1 MFKVAVLAGMRPTGA
16 IYSAFVVVLVLLLG
30 SDNVQS
36 QRIKDNMYTPISGA
50 HCFRRLNGTH
60 VTGCSSKLG
69 GSVGVLHFIRSEAD
83 IDFVVRKHPA
93 PPYAPVLAPHL
104 FTRENILRLRDQGG
118 KHVSAV
124 VLINNATELQQFS
137 QESRCPNQFS
147 GFAKGDAGTC
157 DVERAEGSWNPW
169 GTGLLLEDFPFPIY
183 YVADPDE
190 IDKLYDCFEK
200 FNNFDL
206 ENQHQRSLCSI
217 EVNAFMSAAVDTRV
231 CLTRSTVFNSLT
243 PVKFCDPLQGKNVF
257 ATLFPRVLVKPE
269 ERKVDPSERIIL
281 VSSRIDTTTMFDGIG
296 LGAMDSLVPF
306 TILVSVAHFLAKV
319 LPERVKSSDPNV
331 LFMFFN
337 GESYDYIGSQRF
349 VYDLQK
355 GAFPTKGSLT
365 NPISMENIDV
375 MIDLGT
381 MDDLNKL
388 RIFKASELV
397 VADKIATM
405 LGRINSKFAFNVEVD
420 KANPKEGLPPMSSHS
435 FLRENASFPS
445 VMITSIPGN
454 HYYHSIYDDTENLKY
469 SYGNHSTENDFTQ
482 LEDLGQKNALF
493 AEDSIQLR
501 LRNVSS
507 LLGMAIYELITGAKY
522 DPRFGT
528 NSVLIDEF
536 LYCFLLS
543 ADCPLFH
550 AAAKPD
556 YPKAFPV
563 PPVRYISVHSTL
575 PSEASGWTHRILGLL
590 VGQKVNQSTK
600 ADCQALHLP
609 YNWYAGYS
617 GQGEC
622 RWTTQNFTQAL
633 SPAFLD
639 DGYDFKSHRYSTWTE
654 STWREFSARI
664 FLRPS
669 ASHET
674 LTLSIGFVVLVI
686 SFVLVFLINSRSEV
700 LFNQGAATIPIAPP
714 TQC

>member
-1 MFKVAVLAGMRPTGA
+1 MKSLEAIHSFLVL
-16 IYSAFVVVLVLLLG
+16 VVLLG
-30 SDNVQS
+30 LDNAHC

-83 IDFVVRKHPA
+83 IDFVVRQHPA
-93 PPYAPVLAPHL
+93 PPYAPVITPHL

-118 KHVSAV
+118 RHVSAL
-124 VLINNATELQQFS
+124 VLINNATVLQQFS

-147 GFAKGDAGTC
+147 GLISGEGQDTCSTEREEGT
-157 DVERAEGSWNPW
+157 WNPW

-200 FNNFDL
+200 FNNYDL
-206 ENQHQRSLCSI
+206 ENQHKRSLCSI

-231 CLTRSTVFNSLT
+231 CLSRSTLFNSLT

-281 VSSRIDTTTMFDGIG
+281 VSTRMDTTTMFDGIG
-296 LGAMDSLVPF
+296 LGAMDSLLPF
-306 TILVSVAHFLAKV
+306 TVLVSVAHFLAKV

-365 NPISMENIDV
+365 NPISMENIDL

-388 RIFKASELV
+388 RIYNASDISAVSE
-397 VADKIATM
+397 IAQM
-405 LGRINSKFAFNVEVD
+405 IKRINLSFRFNIQ
-420 KANPKEGLPPMSSHS
+420 AEGPILTKNLPPVSSHS

-445 VMITSIPGN
+445 IVLTSAPEN
-454 HYYHSIYDDTENLKY
+454 RFYHSIYDDTENLKY
-469 SYGNHSTENDFTQ
+469 IYGNHSKENDFTQ
-482 LEDLGQKNALF
+482 LEDLSEENVLFGQ
-493 AEDSIQLR
+493 DSIQLR

-507 LLGMAIYELITGAKY
+507 LLGMVIYELITGSPYA
-522 DPRFGT
+522 PRFGT

-543 ADCPLFH
+543 ADCPLFQ
-550 AAAKPD
+550 AAIKPD
-556 YPKAFPV
+556 FPKAYPV

-575 PSEASGWTHRILGLL
+575 PSEASGWTHRLLGLL
-590 VGQKVNQSTK
+590 VGQKVDKNTK
-600 ADCQALHLP
+600 AECQALHFP

-617 GQGEC
+617 GLGEC
-622 RWTTQNFTQAL
+622 RWTTQNFTHAL

-639 DGYDFKSHRYSTWTE
+639 DDYDFKSHRYSTWTE
-654 STWREFSARI
+654 STWREMSARI

-674 LTLSIGFVVLVI
+674 LTLSIGFVVMVI
-686 SFVLVFLINSRSEV
+686 SFVLVFLINSRSDV
-700 LFNQGAATIPIAPP
+700 LFNQSSSTIPITPP

>member
-1 MFKVAVLAGMRPTGA
+1 MRSLET
-16 IYSAFVVVLVLLLG
+16 IHIFLLLVLLIL
-30 SDNVQS
+30 DNAHS

-69 GSVGVLHFIRSEAD
+69 GSVGVLHFIRSTAD
-83 IDFVVRKHPA
+83 VDFIVEQHPA
-93 PPYAPVLAPHL
+93 PPYAPVVPPHL

-118 KHVSAV
+118 SHISAL
-124 VLINNATELQQFS
+124 VLINNATELAQYS

-147 GFAKGDAGTC
+147 GLIGGDDQETC
-157 DVERAEGSWNPW
+157 SVERADNSWNPW

-183 YVADPDE
+183 YVADPDQ
-190 IDKLYDCFEK
+190 IGQLYDCFEK
-200 FNNFDL
+200 FNNYDL
-206 ENQHQRSLCSI
+206 ENQHTRSLCSI
-217 EVNAFMSAAVDTRV
+217 QIKSFMSAAVNSRV
-231 CLTRSTVFNSLT
+231 CLARSTFFNSLN

-257 ATLFPRVLVKPE
+257 ATLFPRVQVNPE
-269 ERKVDPSERIIL
+269 ERKVDTTERIIL
-281 VSSRIDTTTMFDGIG
+281 VSTRMDTTTMFDGIG

-306 TILVSVAHFLAKV
+306 MVLTSVAHFLAKV
-319 LPERVKSSDPNV
+319 LPERVNSTDPNV

-355 GAFPTKGSLT
+355 GAFPTKGGRT
-365 NPISMENIDV
+365 NPISMENIDL

-381 MDDLNKL
+381 IDDPNNL
-388 RIFKASELV
+388 RIYHASELSAV
-397 VADKIATM
+397 PRMSKIIE
-405 LGRINSKFAFNVEVD
+405 RISSSFLFNI
-420 KANPKEGLPPMSSHS
+420 KAEAPTLTKNLPPVSSQS

-445 VMITSIPGN
+445 VIFTSAPGN
-454 HYYHSIYDDTENLKY
+454 RFYHSIYDDNENLKFV
-469 SYGNHSTENDFTQ
+469 YGNHSKENDFTQ
-482 LEDLGQKNALF
+482 LENLSQENVLF
-493 AEDSIQLR
+493 PADSIQIR

-507 LLGMAIYELITGAKY
+507 LLGMVIYELVTGVPYATS
-522 DPRFGT
+522 FGT

-536 LYCFLLS
+536 LYCFLHS

-563 PPVRYISVHSTL
+563 PPTRYISVHSTL
-575 PSEASGWTHRILGLL
+575 PSEASGWTHRVLGLL
-590 VGQKVNQSTK
+590 VGQKIDKTSK
-600 ADCQALHLP
+600 AECQALHLP

-617 GQGEC
+617 GQGQC
-622 RWTTQNFTQAL
+622 HWTTQNFTQAL

-639 DGYDFKSHRYSTWTE
+639 DDYEFASKRYSTWTE
-654 STWREFSARI
+654 STWREMSARI
-664 FLRPS
+664 FLTPS
-669 ASHET
+669 ASHES

-686 SFVLVFLINSRSEV
+686 SFVLVFLINSRSDV
-700 LFNQGAATIPIAPP
+700 LFNQCASTIPIAAP